1 VIRAVQCTAPIRDSF
16 VQFPELHLSTAYGH
30 IGPKAVR
37 TRDTS
42 ALVRQFGPN
51 GETVRTV
58 CLDTSVL
65 EPGHIGSTALL
76 PKCPATAPMG
86 EHCRDSALIKDFT
99 QCTHC
104 IQCRCLCCLLTT
116 RKYTCVSCAKF
127 LTQHRHC
134 MQGNCVKFSETHE
147 KSLC

>member
-1 VIRAVQCTAPIRDSF
+1 MRPRPGKPPGWLCVTVMCNDLNTVSRALIYFLTSLGYYSLCIVIRAVQCTAPIRDSF
-16 VQFPELHLSTAYGH
+16 VQFPELHLLTAYGH

-65 EPGHIGSTALL
+65 EPGHIGTTAEVSSYCAYGGTL
-76 PKCPATAPMG
+76 P
-86 EHCRDSALIKDFT
+86 R
-99 QCTHC
+99 QCTH
-104 IQCRCLCCLLTT
+104 
-116 RKYTCVSCAKF
+116 
-127 LTQHRHC
+127 
-134 MQGNCVKFSETHE
+134 
-147 KSLC
+147 